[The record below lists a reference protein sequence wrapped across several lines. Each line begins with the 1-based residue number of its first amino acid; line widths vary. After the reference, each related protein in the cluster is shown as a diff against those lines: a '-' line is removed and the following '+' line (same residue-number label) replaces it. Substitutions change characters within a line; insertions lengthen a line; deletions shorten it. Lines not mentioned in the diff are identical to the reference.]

1 MFGSLGFSFLE
12 SLVWMASSCA
22 GVGLHLVG
30 ADHGCILACEG
41 WDVLG
46 FEGHQHLVCTEVG
59 MPLVGAEF
67 WLFLVG
73 ADIRCAHI
81 GEAWGV
87 GLHDAAHLVFLSMN
101 YF

>member
-1 MFGSLGFSFLE
+1 M
-12 SLVWMASSCA
+12 
-22 GVGLHLVG
+22 LHLIC
-30 ADHGCILACEG
+30 ADHGCILAGEG
-41 WDVLG
+41 CRFILKDIGISNLD
-46 FEGHQHLVCTEVG
+46 CAEVRLH
-59 MPLVGAEF
+59 LVGAEF